1 MLAQLNSVKQYFET
15 GATQSFAFRKQQL
28 QLLSNTIK
36 KYEEEIYDAL
46 YKDLG
51 KSKAESYASEIALV
65 QMEIAFFLKNLR
77 QLMQPQK
84 VATNLINL
92 PASSKIYY
100 DPLGVVLIVVPWN
113 YPFQLLFNPLV
124 GAIAGGNC
132 VVLKPSEFTPAT
144 NIVSQKIIAE
154 IYDKQYIQIVEGDG
168 SIVIP
173 EMMNNFRFNHVFF
186 TGSTAVGKAVYTL
199 AAKNLVPVTLELGGK
214 SPCVIEADANLTV
227 AAKRIVMGKFLNAG
241 QTCIAPDY
249 LLIHE
254 SVKEKLIHL
263 LKQSIQDFYS
273 TNAANSE
280 DYGRI
285 INEKRFNALLAYLN
299 EGEIIFGG
307 KNDVTKLFIE
317 PTILQNVPL
326 DARVMTEE
334 IFGPILPIFT
344 FTTQE
349 EALKIIQ
356 KNPNPL
362 AFYVFT
368 ASSKKEK
375 SWLQKVQFGGGCV
388 NNTIYHITNHHLPF
402 GGVGYSGL
410 GSYHGQK
417 SFEIFTHAKPVLK
430 TATWIDP
437 SIKYPPFKGKLK
449 WFKLFLK

>member
-28 QLLSNTIK
+28 QLLSNAIK

-92 PASSKIYY
+92 PASSKIYN
-100 DPLGVVLIVVPWN
+100 DPLGVVLIIVPWN

-168 SIVIP
+168 AIVIP
-173 EMMNNFRFNHVFF
+173 EMMNCFRFDHVFF
-186 TGSTAVGKAVYTL
+186 TGSTAVGKAIYGL
-199 AAKNLVPVTLELGGK
+199 AAKDLVSVTLELGGK
-214 SPCVIEADANLTV
+214 SPCVVEADANIQV
-227 AAKRIVMGKFLNAG
+227 AAKRIIMGKFLNAG

-254 SVKEKLIHL
+254 SIKEQLVDE
-263 LKQSIQDFYS
+263 LKKTIQAFYYA
-273 TNAANSE
+273 NAATSE
-280 DYGRI
+280 DYSRI
-285 INEKRFNALLAYLN
+285 INEKRFDTLISYLN
-299 EGEIIFGG
+299 EGEIVYGG
-307 KNDVTKLFIE
+307 KFDKPTLYIE
-317 PTILQNVPL
+317 PTILINASL
-326 DARVMTEE
+326 DAKVMTEE

-344 FTTQE
+344 FSTQE
-349 EALKIIQ
+349 EALKIIR

-368 ASSKKEK
+368 SSSKKEE

>member
-1 MLAQLNSVKQYFET
+1 M
-15 GATQSFAFRKQQL
+15 
-28 QLLSNTIK
+28 
-36 KYEEEIYDAL
+36 
-46 YKDLG
+46 
-51 KSKAESYASEIALV
+51 
-65 QMEIAFFLKNLR
+65 
-77 QLMQPQK
+77 
-84 VATNLINL
+84 
-92 PASSKIYY
+92 
-100 DPLGVVLIVVPWN
+100 
-113 YPFQLLFNPLV
+113 
-124 GAIAGGNC
+124 
-132 VVLKPSEFTPAT
+132 
-144 NIVSQKIIAE
+144 
-154 IYDKQYIQIVEGDG
+154 
-168 SIVIP
+168 
-173 EMMNNFRFNHVFF
+173 
-186 TGSTAVGKAVYTL
+186 
-199 AAKNLVPVTLELGGK
+199 
-214 SPCVIEADANLTV
+214 
-227 AAKRIVMGKFLNAG
+227 
-241 QTCIAPDY
+241 Y
-249 LLIHE
+249 L
-254 SVKEKLIHL
+254 
-263 LKQSIQDFYS
+263 
-273 TNAANSE
+273 
-280 DYGRI
+280 
-285 INEKRFNALLAYLN
+285 
-299 EGEIIFGG
+299 
-307 KNDVTKLFIE
+307 
-317 PTILQNVPL
+317 L